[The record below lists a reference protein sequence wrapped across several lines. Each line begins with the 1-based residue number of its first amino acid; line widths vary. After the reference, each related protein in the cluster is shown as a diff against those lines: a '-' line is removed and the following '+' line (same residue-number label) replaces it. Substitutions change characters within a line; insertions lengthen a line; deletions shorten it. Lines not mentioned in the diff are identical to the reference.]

1 MHMNAINFLVFIDYF
16 RVRMVNFN
24 KIVLFISLIF
34 TYPAFGISISVSSNC
49 NNGAIPYNFDEFA
62 YDSDIK
68 IKFSS
73 YAINPDYTFKEV
85 TSKYVADIV
94 VEDNIDGDFSVCKS
108 YRGKTIKILDYE
120 YGTDFTIKISKYKSF
135 SDYTIFN
142 DSKILTTEEAIS
154 IILLQGFED
163 LYSVAD

>member
-1 MHMNAINFLVFIDYF
+1 
-16 RVRMVNFN
+16 MVNFN
-24 KIVLFISLIF
+24 KVVLFISLIF

-49 NNGAIPYNFDEFA
+49 DSGAIPYNFSQFS
-62 YDSDIK
+62 YDPDIT

-73 YAINPDYTFKEV
+73 YAINSDYTFKEV

-94 VEDNIDGDFSVCKS
+94 VEDTINGDFTICKS
-108 YRGKTIKILDYE
+108 YGGKTIKISDYV
-120 YGTDFTIKISKYKSF
+120 YDPDFTIKISKYKSF
-135 SDYTIFN
+135 PDYTIFN

-163 LYSVAD
+163 LYSVADWYFLRHPTKTYR

>member
-1 MHMNAINFLVFIDYF
+1 
-16 RVRMVNFN
+16 MVNFN
-24 KIVLFISLIF
+24 KVVLFISLIF

-49 NNGAIPYNFDEFA
+49 NNGAIPYNFDKFA

-85 TSKYVADIV
+85 TSKYAADIV
-94 VEDNIDGDFSVCKS
+94 VEDNISGDFSVCKS
-108 YRGKTIKILDYE
+108 HGGKTIKISDLEDDPDL
-120 YGTDFTIKISKYKSF
+120 TVKISKYEYAP
-135 SDYTIFN
+135 DYTIFN

-154 IILLQGFED
+154 IILLQDFEN
-163 LYSVAD
+163 LIK

>member
-1 MHMNAINFLVFIDYF
+1 
-16 RVRMVNFN
+16 MVNFN
-24 KIVLFISLIF
+24 KVVLFISLIF

-49 NNGAIPYNFDEFA
+49 NNGAIPYNFDKFA

-94 VEDNIDGDFSVCKS
+94 VEDTINGDFTICKS
-108 YRGKTIKILDYE
+108 YGGKTIKISDYL
-120 YGTDFTIKISKYKSF
+120 YDPDFTINISKYKSF
-135 SDYTIFN
+135 PDYTIFN

-154 IILLQGFED
+154 ILLLQGFED
-163 LYSVAD
+163 LNSVTDWYFLRHPTKTYK